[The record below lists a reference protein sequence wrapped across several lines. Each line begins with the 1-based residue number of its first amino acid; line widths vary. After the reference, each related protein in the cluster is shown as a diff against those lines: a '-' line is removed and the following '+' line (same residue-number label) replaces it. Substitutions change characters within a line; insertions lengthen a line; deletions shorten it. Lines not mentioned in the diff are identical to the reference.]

1 MSVITH
7 LNNLSEFN
15 SLLNAPSKKGKLVVV
30 DFHATWCGPC
40 HAIAPKFEAL
50 SKQYRDAS
58 FAKVDVDQAAD
69 IAKQQRVTAMPTFQ
83 FFVNGS
89 KVDEIRGANPSALEA
104 TIKKY
109 ATGGGAGAG
118 SSFPGQGHSL
128 SGSSA
133 SGGNA
138 AAGGPAAPAGDNSG
152 LIKVVLLV
160 VVVYLWYTYGAKP
173 PGQ

>member
-7 LNNLSEFN
+7 LNNLTEFN

-89 KVDEIRGANPSALEA
+89 KVDELKGANPAALEA

-109 ATGGGAGAG
+109 ASGGGSGAG
-118 SSFPGQGHSL
+118 GSFPGQGHSL
-128 SGSSA
+128 SGSGSA
-133 SGGNA
+133 GT
-138 AAGGPAAPAGDNSG
+138 AAGSAGPPGDNTF
-152 LIKVVLLV
+152 LLKVVLFV
-160 VVVYLWYTYGAKP
+160 VVVSLWYTYGAKP